1 MKTEPSINLSLKRLV
16 ENPSYADAC
25 DILDERPLE
34 FWLPT
39 IEVILSQHQLAKKTV
54 LRISNGSNALFD
66 IDNEYILKL
75 VPPNW
80 DYQGISE
87 VTSLTLLNLA
97 NHSENLSL
105 AVPKMIGFGRVD
117 NWFYVIMTKLKG
129 LSMATVWPD
138 LNTAQK
144 LPLVKQLG
152 QFMTELHQITST
164 QAFTP
169 DPRLSVDWPEYI
181 KGLISDSVPRHAR
194 KGVSP
199 ELVTQISDYLQAADS
214 DFNDIHAVFIHMDL
228 HPWNL
233 MVEKHHGHY
242 RLCGVVDFG
251 DALVGNCQ
259 LLELAT
265 PIIFVC
271 QGNKTLIDELVANY
285 SPLNEVYLDRQV
297 LQRQLM
303 AVSLIRPACDF
314 NFVLQQVPQSGKR
327 DSWQAIA
334 KQLFPLYK
342 GRPA

>member
-1 MKTEPSINLSLKRLV
+1 MMKTEPSINLSLKRLV

-39 IEVILSQHQLAKKTV
+39 IEVILSQHQVEKKTV
-54 LRISNGSNALFD
+54 QRISNGSNALFD
-66 IDNEYILKL
+66 IDNEYIVKL

-80 DYQGISE
+80 DYQGMSE
-87 VTSLTLLNLA
+87 LASLTLLNRA
-97 NHSENLSL
+97 EYSKNLSL

-129 LSMATVWPD
+129 LSMATVWPE
-138 LNTAQK
+138 LNTTQK

-152 QFMTELHQITST
+152 HFMTELHQITSA

-169 DPRLSVDWPEYI
+169 DPSLNVDWPEYI

-199 ELVTQISDYLQAADS
+199 ELITQISDYLQAADS
-214 DFNDIHAVFIHMDL
+214 DFNDSHAVFIHMDL

-233 MVEKHHGHY
+233 MVEKQHGHY

-285 SPLNEVYLDRQV
+285 SPLNDVYQDRQV

-314 NFVLQQVPQSGKR
+314 NFVLQQVPQTGKR

-334 KQLFPLYK
+334 KQLFPL
-342 GRPA
+342 

>member
-1 MKTEPSINLSLKRLV
+1 MKTATHTHLSLNLLAQ
-16 ENPSYADAC
+16 NPSYADAC
-25 DILDERPLE
+25 NIIDERPLE
-34 FWLPT
+34 FWLPA
-39 IEVILSQHQLAKKTV
+39 INAILNQHQLTKKNV

-66 IDNEYILKL
+66 INNEYILKL

-80 DYQGISE
+80 DYQGIGELESM
-87 VTSLTLLNLA
+87 TLLNQGK
-97 NHSENLSL
+97 HSGKLSL
-105 AVPKMIGFGRVD
+105 AVPDIIGSGRVD

-129 LSMATVWPD
+129 QSMADIWPE
-138 LNTAQK
+138 LSTAQK

-164 QAFTP
+164 QELTP
-169 DPRLSVDWPEYI
+169 DLKLKVNWPEYI
-181 KGLISDSVPRHAR
+181 KGLIADSVPRHTR
-194 KGVSP
+194 KGVSQA
-199 ELVTQISDYLQAADS
+199 LVAQISDYLQHADCH
-214 DFNDIHAVFIHMDL
+214 FNDIHNVVIHMDL

-242 RLCGVVDFG
+242 RLCGAVDFG
-251 DALVGNCQ
+251 DAVVGNSQ

-271 QGNKTLIDELVANY
+271 QGNKTLIDELLANY
-285 SPLNEVYLDRQV
+285 SLLNTAYQDRRV

-314 NFVLQQVPQSGKR
+314 NFVLQQVPESGNR

-334 KQLFPLYK
+334 EQLFPL
-342 GRPA
+342 